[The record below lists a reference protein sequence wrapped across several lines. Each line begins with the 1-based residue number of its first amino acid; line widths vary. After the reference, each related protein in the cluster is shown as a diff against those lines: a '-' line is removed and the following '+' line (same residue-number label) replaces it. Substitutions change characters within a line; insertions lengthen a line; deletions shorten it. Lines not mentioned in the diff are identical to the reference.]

1 MMVSS
6 EQAMIS
12 YAEAYE
18 RLYKRTPRDLRA
30 IDGNWVVVNGARMSV
45 TELEYLTQQLQ
56 LEYRQGI
63 ADRRGVVAR
72 LIKWFKG

>member
-1 MMVSS
+1 MAVSS

-18 RLYKRTPRDLRA
+18 RLYKRIPRDLRA

-63 ADRRGVVAR
+63 ADRRGVVSR

>member
-1 MMVSS
+1 MSAISS

-18 RLYKRTPRDLRA
+18 KLYKRTPRDLRA
-30 IDGNWVVVNGARMSV
+30 IDNNWVVV
-45 TELEYLTQQLQ
+45 TELQYLTQQLQ
-56 LEYRQGI
+56 LEYHQGI
-63 ADRRGVVAR
+63 ADRRGVVSR